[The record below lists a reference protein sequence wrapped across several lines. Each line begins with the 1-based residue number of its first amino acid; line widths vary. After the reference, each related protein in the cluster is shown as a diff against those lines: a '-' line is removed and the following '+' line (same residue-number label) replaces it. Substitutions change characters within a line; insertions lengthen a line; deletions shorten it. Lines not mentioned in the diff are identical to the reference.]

1 MTCQFLAHEAISIE
15 PLVRAEPLRHRIKLP
30 AAFADRF
37 ARTRSIGVDVLARQ
51 RLNTNLIKDCR
62 IVLDGHGPAWLADCN
77 SSRFAATAVNLMR
90 NVLICSS
97 RACCSAPGGSMRAV
111 SKSLAAIFSRSCISI
126 PTALRPAEHNRFGEA
141 LSVRYQTQRPRRA
154 AAGDTSSLI
163 RTLTIPKRY
172 AAGLEMSCPGGA
184 CYWAPEIP
192 SVTVRPSRPGAR
204 ADMNR
209 FTIVVVFSSARPA
222 VGTVRR

>member
-1 MTCQFLAHEAISIE
+1 
-15 PLVRAEPLRHRIKLP
+15 VRAEVSRHRIKLP
-30 AAFADRF
+30 AAFVDRC
-37 ARTRSIGVDVLARQ
+37 ARTRSISVDVLTRQ
-51 RLNTNLIKDCR
+51 RLNTNLIKDFR
-62 IVLDGHGPAWLADCN
+62 IVLDGHGPTCSGREHA
-77 SSRFAATAVNLMR
+77 SRFQKLGSHLLE
-90 NVLICSS
+90 VLH
-97 RACCSAPGGSMRAV
+97 
-111 SKSLAAIFSRSCISI
+111 FI

-141 LSVRYQTQRPRRA
+141 LSVRYRTQRPRRA

-192 SVTVRPSRPGAR
+192 SVTVRPSRPDAR
-204 ADMNR
+204 ADVNR

-222 VGTVRR
+222 VGTHAGRLRR